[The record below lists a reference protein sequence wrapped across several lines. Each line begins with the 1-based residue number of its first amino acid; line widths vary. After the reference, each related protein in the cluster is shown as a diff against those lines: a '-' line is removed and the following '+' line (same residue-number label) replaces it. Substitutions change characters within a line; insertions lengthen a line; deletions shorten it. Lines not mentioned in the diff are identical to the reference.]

1 LVKDAD
7 QNQHHAAPDKQD
19 CLLAI
24 MSDHGNIILNV
35 WIAIKELVSPA
46 EDEDSGKQK
55 DNHCESESDTQR
67 RNAPV
72 FNHRYQQ

>member
-1 LVKDAD
+1 LIQDAE

-24 MSDHGNIILNV
+24 MSDDGHIILNV

-46 EDEDSGKQK
+46 EDEDSG
-55 DNHCESESDTQR
+55 N
-67 RNAPV
+67 
-72 FNHRYQQ
+72 